1 MLGPAEAGA
10 WAMLAWCWCV
20 KTVAHHTV
28 PSGIGRDDRGV
39 RSVLVVDD
47 HVEFR
52 ASVRAL
58 LVADGFTVVGE
69 AATGAEAIR
78 AAGDLVPDIVLL
90 DIRLP
95 DFDGIAVAAAMA
107 ALPVPPEV
115 VLVSSRDRSV
125 YGTRLTQARA
135 RGFLAKSDLS
145 GPALRG
151 LLG

>member
-1 MLGPAEAGA
+1 M
-10 WAMLAWCWCV
+10 
-20 KTVAHHTV
+20 
-28 PSGIGRDDRGV
+28 
-39 RSVLVVDD
+39 LVVDD

-52 ASVRAL
+52 RSVRAL

-69 AATGAEAIR
+69 AASGAEAIR

-125 YGTRLTQARA
+125 YGTRLIQARA

-145 GPALRG
+145 GAALRG

>member
-1 MLGPAEAGA
+1 M
-10 WAMLAWCWCV
+10 
-20 KTVAHHTV
+20 
-28 PSGIGRDDRGV
+28 

-47 HVEFR
+47 HAEFR
-52 ASVRAL
+52 TSVRAL
-58 LVADGFTVVGE
+58 LEADGFTVVGE

-78 AAGDLVPDIVLL
+78 AADDLAPDIVLL

-95 DFDGIAVAAAMA
+95 DLDGISVAEAMA
-107 ALPVPPEV
+107 ALPLPPEV
-115 VLVSSRDRSV
+115 ILVSSRDRSV

>member
-1 MLGPAEAGA
+1 
-10 WAMLAWCWCV
+10 
-20 KTVAHHTV
+20 V
-28 PSGIGRDDRGV
+28 PGRIGRDDRGV

-47 HVEFR
+47 HAEFR
-52 ASVRAL
+52 TSVCAL
-58 LVADGFTVVGE
+58 LDAAGFTVVGE

-78 AAGDLVPDIVLL
+78 AAGTLSPDIVLL

-95 DFDGIAVAAAMA
+95 DLDGIAVADVMA
-107 ALPVPPEV
+107 SLPLPPAV
-115 VLVSSRDRSV
+115 ILVSSRDRSV
-125 YGTRLTQARA
+125 YGTRLTNAQA